1 MIAQKRTPI
10 EVGPIESEYVKRNK
24 VVPSSGRFSFK
35 KDLVRFI
42 KWPKYIRIQRQRRI
56 FCQKLKIPP
65 AVHQFSK
72 TLDKNMT
79 NQLFHLL
86 SSYKLNE
93 TKKDGKSLKK
103 SLEKN
108 NPKNTILIRHG
119 IDTVSKLIKNQKSL
133 FVLIANDVNP
143 IDCVIWM
150 PTLCTK
156 MGIPYCIIKNKSRL
170 GSLVGRKSTSC
181 ITLTHVNPKDNE
193 YLEKLLVS
201 FKKNFNERYSDAI
214 KRWGEGK
221 S

>member
-10 EVGPIESEYVKRNK
+10 EVGPTESEYVKRNK

-170 GSLVGRKSTSC
+170 GSLIGRKSTSC